1 MNLDNAKIRLNKSRQ
16 EWEKALE
23 AITVLT
29 RFDHDETIRQ
39 RMASERVMWRRLDAA
54 RHEVIQAKLES
65 IGR

>member
-1 MNLDNAKIRLNKSRQ
+1 MNLDNAKIRY
-16 EWEKALE
+16 EKARQDWERALE
-23 AITVLT
+23 LITVLT

-54 RHEVIQAKLES
+54 RHEVIQAKLEA